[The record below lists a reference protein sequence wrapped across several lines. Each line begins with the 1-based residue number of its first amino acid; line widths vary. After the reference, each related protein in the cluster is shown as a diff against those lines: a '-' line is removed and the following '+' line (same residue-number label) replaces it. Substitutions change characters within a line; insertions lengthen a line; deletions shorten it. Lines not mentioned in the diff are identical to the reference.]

1 MHRAAGIAAIMI
13 LALAALPSL
22 LPGCAD
28 FQQSVYPTVL
38 RVCLPS
44 GRCFS

>member
-28 FQQSVYPTVL
+28 FQQSVYLSDCAACVL
-38 RVCLPS
+38 A
-44 GRCFS
+44 